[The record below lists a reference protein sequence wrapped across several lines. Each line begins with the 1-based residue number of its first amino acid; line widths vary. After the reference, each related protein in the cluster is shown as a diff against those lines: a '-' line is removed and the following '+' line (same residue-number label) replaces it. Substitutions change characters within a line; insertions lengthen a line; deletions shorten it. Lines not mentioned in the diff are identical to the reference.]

1 MRASIW
7 SLIRNLF
14 ESKIQLR
21 RCIRGRA
28 IPRLANLQ
36 GGIVAKCATARRVPL
51 LNRRYLSK

>member
-21 RCIRGRA
+21 RCIEAERYRVWRTSKGGSWQSA
-28 IPRLANLQ
+28 RL
-36 GGIVAKCATARRVPL
+36 RVPL